1 MALKERREWQ
11 KGRKEGGKKRR
22 KTGRK
27 EAAFAFALRAC
38 VAPHVPLAV
47 HLFGD
52 LHSVDLAKA
61 IFQHPGGRPVAR
73 VAHHGMPPCDVASVW
88 VLRFSVLVAG
98 PTRHLY
104 MSLRTID
111 LVRASSPLN
120 RPCHAERPTPLGVIG
135 FGFGILDPLHA
146 LHHVA
151 MLLL

>member
-1 MALKERREWQ
+1 MREQ
-11 KGRKEGGKKRR
+11 AKHLEENAAKLNARYK
-22 KTGRK
+22 K
-27 EAAFAFALRAC
+27 EAWQTGKEKLSSGALRAC

-61 IFQHPGGRPVAR
+61 IFQHPGGRSVAR

-135 FGFGILDPLHA
+135 FGSNTICC
-146 LHHVA
+146 
-151 MLLL
+151 